1 MTLSPVERK
10 WPGNGKN
17 GILDFGG
24 YIDMSQ
30 KKNYILQK
38 KKEKKKKQE
47 KTVKKKKKKKKKT
60 SKFTASNIFADR
72 LKTLSYSV
80 FSCEIQS

>member
-38 KKEKKKKQE
+38 KKEKKKTGKNSKKE
-47 KTVKKKKKKKKKT
+47 KKEKKE
-60 SKFTASNIFADR
+60 NIQIHSFKHFCGQAKN
-72 LKTLSYSV
+72 LV
-80 FSCEIQS
+80 IFSIQL